1 MCPDPAFHTPVL
13 AKRTADFVVISPE
26 GTYVDGTLGGGG
38 HSQLILERLGK
49 TARLIGIDRDPEA
62 ITQSSER
69 LRSYGPRFKAVQSTF
84 GELTQILVEMGIP
97 SISGVI
103 LDLGVS
109 SHQIDDSRRGFS
121 YLQDGPLEMRMG
133 PDASRSARDV
143 VNDYSEAQL
152 THIFKRFGEER
163 AAGRI
168 ARAICS
174 RREAAPF
181 ESTSDLTDVISGIVK
196 GPHRNK
202 SLARIFQAVRIEVNG
217 ELKELD
223 SGLEAAIDVLE
234 PSGRLAVLS
243 YHSLE
248 DRTVKSTFREAS
260 IGCTCPPDL
269 PVCGCGRKPTLK
281 VLTKRGIKADAAE
294 VASNPRA
301 RSATLRVGEKL
312 AGEGDD

>member
-1 MCPDPAFHTPVL
+1 
-13 AKRTADFVVISPE
+13 
-26 GTYVDGTLGGGG
+26 
-38 HSQLILERLGK
+38 
-49 TARLIGIDRDPEA
+49 
-62 ITQSSER
+62 
-69 LRSYGPRFKAVQSTF
+69 
-84 GELTQILVEMGIP
+84 MGIP

-217 ELKELD
+217 ELEELD
-223 SGLEAAIDVLE
+223 LGLEAAIDVLE
-234 PSGRLAVLS
+234 PGGRLAVLS

-260 IGCTCPPDL
+260 IGCACPPDL
-269 PVCGCGRKPTLK
+269 PVCGCGR
-281 VLTKRGIKADAAE
+281 
-294 VASNPRA
+294 NP
-301 RSATLRVGEKL
+301 
-312 AGEGDD
+312 EGSDKTGNQSRCG